1 MSITPGPWRVGHW
14 QGSCHKSHAGREGHP
29 GPGGADGCVYDYKFV
44 EGNGGDYYM
53 PGIAGPGAQQM
64 VVTTCYDSL
73 SIAWD
78 DAKLIAAAPDMA
90 AVLERIVRTA
100 EDHVA
105 KANFVA
111 VHRQL
116 IGEALTALLKS
127 GYQAS
132 ETGEQ
137 R

>member
-1 MSITPGPWRVGHW
+1 
-14 QGSCHKSHAGREGHP
+14 
-29 GPGGADGCVYDYKFV
+29 
-44 EGNGGDYYM
+44 M
-53 PGIAGPGAQQM
+53 PGIAGPGSQQM
-64 VVTTCYDSL
+64 VVTTNYDSL
-73 SIAWD
+73 SISWD
-78 DAKLIAAAPDMA
+78 DAKLIAAAPDLA

-100 EDHVA
+100 EAHVA

-132 ETGEQ
+132 EP
-137 R
+137 

>member
-1 MSITPGPWRVGHW
+1 MSITPGPWRIGSW
-14 QGSCHKSHAGREGHP
+14 QGRCHKTHSGREGHP
-29 GPGGADGCVYDYKFV
+29 GPGGADGCVYEQEFV
-44 EGNGGDYYM
+44 EGTRGESYM
-53 PGIAGPGAQQM
+53 PGIAGPGSQQM
-64 VVTTCYDSL
+64 VVTTNYDSL
-73 SIAWD
+73 SISWD
-78 DAKLIAAAPDMA
+78 DAKLIAAAPDLA

-100 EDHVA
+100 EAHVA

-132 ETGEQ
+132 EP
-137 R
+137 

>member
-1 MSITPGPWRVGHW
+1 VSITPGPWRVGSW
-14 QGSCHKSHAGREGHP
+14 QGSCKKTHAGRDGHP
-29 GPGGADGCVYDYKFV
+29 GPGGTDGCVYEYKFV
-44 EGNGGDYYM
+44 PVDDYYM
-53 PGIAGPGAQQM
+53 PGIAGPEPRQM
-64 VVTTCYDSL
+64 VVETHYDSL
-73 SIAWD
+73 SISRD
-78 DAKLIAAAPDMA
+78 DARLIAAAPVMA